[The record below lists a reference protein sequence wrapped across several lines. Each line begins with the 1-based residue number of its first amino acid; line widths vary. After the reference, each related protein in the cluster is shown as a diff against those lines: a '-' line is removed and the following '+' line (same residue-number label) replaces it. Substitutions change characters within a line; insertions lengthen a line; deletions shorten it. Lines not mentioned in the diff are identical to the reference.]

1 MIETSL
7 SSWFCVKAKFF
18 QWAKKPLPTTRKR
31 NLRRIFFFPTFF
43 SFKMLAPGKPEQVE
57 IFPRER
63 LPDQIGHGCLQP
75 LNHSNLNLGEVWMK
89 IYTQKT
95 FFAKKNAVIRS
106 FDNNKS
112 MPVFSLFDWQ
122 HLVHC
127 VLHVIVIGTL
137 SSWTEEGFST
147 HNMKPKNNLITKS
160 DKNETHQQRKEQCR
174 RHQ

>member
-63 LPDQIGHGCLQP
+63 LSDQIGHGCLQP
-75 LNHSNLNLGEVWMK
+75 LNHFNLNLGEVWGENWQMNFNKLTLVIFFKRLLIQWPGHIKKSAILFVKNSKK
-89 IYTQKT
+89 IAISYIKMLS
-95 FFAKKNAVIRS
+95 FF
-106 FDNNKS
+106 
-112 MPVFSLFDWQ
+112 
-122 HLVHC
+122 
-127 VLHVIVIGTL
+127 
-137 SSWTEEGFST
+137 
-147 HNMKPKNNLITKS
+147 
-160 DKNETHQQRKEQCR
+160 
-174 RHQ
+174 